1 MFVCVHNLKGAENS
15 APSWGRGKESA
26 NLECVL
32 VISILQGSVSTYM
45 CLLKVSWEFLAY

>member
-26 NLECVL
+26 NLEFAL
-32 VISILQGSVSTYM
+32 VISILEGQCSLTCVCCRLAGSS
-45 CLLKVSWEFLAY
+45 